1 MSLQRI
7 GKLKD
12 AARAEGFDC
21 IAVMPGAN
29 MVYLTGLHFHLMERP
44 TLALI
49 PTETG
54 SPALVLGALEATKP
68 AAGPH
73 PIGWQLFTFADGTDP
88 ALAYDAA
95 GKALNLAGRR
105 IGVET
110 LAMRVK
116 EMRLLEAA
124 APGARL
130 DEADHLFARL
140 RRVKDADELATMR
153 RAAHMA
159 EDALRRTL
167 EAVRVGMTEKQIA
180 AELLVN
186 LLKGGAENLPFEPII
201 VAGPNSALPH
211 AAAGDRPV
219 QRGDLLLFDFGAT
232 VGGYHSD
239 ITRTFAVGEIDGDL
253 KRAYDLVLNANA
265 AGRAAAAP
273 GVSGQDVDRATRA
286 VIAGGG
292 YGAHFTH
299 RTGHGLGMDVHESP
313 YVVEGNT
320 TPLEPGN
327 VVTIEPGIYL
337 EGKGGVRIEDDVVIT
352 AGGAESLTTFPREMI
367 TIG

>member
-7 GKLKD
+7 SKLKD

-21 IAVMPGAN
+21 MAVMPGAN

-49 PTETG
+49 PTEG
-54 SPALVLGALEATKP
+54 SSPALVLGALEATKP

-73 PIGWQLFTFADGTDP
+73 RIDWQLFTFADGTDP

-95 GKALNLAGRR
+95 GRALSLRGKR
-105 IGVET
+105 IGVEA

-116 EMRLLEAA
+116 ELRLLEAA

-130 DEADHLFARL
+130 DEADHIFARL
-140 RRVKDADELATMR
+140 RKAKDADELATMR
-153 RAAHMA
+153 RAAHIA

-167 EAVRVGMTEKQIA
+167 EAVHAGMTEKQIA
-180 AELLVN
+180 AELLAN

-211 AAAGDRPV
+211 AIAGERPV

-239 ITRTFAVGEIDGDL
+239 ITRTFAVGDVDDEM
-253 KRAYDLVLNANA
+253 KRVYDLVLRANE
-265 AGRAAAAP
+265 AGRAAAGP
-273 GVSGQDVDRATRA
+273 GVPGQDVDRAARK
-286 VIAGGG
+286 VIADGG
-292 YGAHFTH
+292 YGAHFRH

-320 TPLEPGN
+320 TPLESGD

-352 AGGAESLTTFPREMI
+352 VSGAESLTTFPRELM
-367 TIG
+367 TVG

>member
-7 GKLKD
+7 ARLQEV
-12 AARAEGFDC
+12 ARAEGFDC

-29 MVYLTGLHFHLMERP
+29 MVYLTCLHFHLMERP

-49 PTETG
+49 PTEGDT
-54 SPALVLGALEATKP
+54 PALVLGALEAAKP

-73 PIGWQLFTFADGTDP
+73 RIGWQLFRFVDGTDP
-88 ALAYDAA
+88 ALAYNAA
-95 GKALNLAGRR
+95 GQALNLAGKR

-130 DEADHLFARL
+130 DEADHIFARL
-140 RRVKDADELATMR
+140 RMVKDADELAALRSAVKIT
-153 RAAHMA
+153 
-159 EDALRRTL
+159 EDALHRTL
-167 EAVRVGMTEKQIA
+167 EVIRIGMSEKQIA

-186 LLKGGAENLPFEPII
+186 LLKGGAENLPFEPIVI
-201 VAGPNSALPH
+201 AGPNSALPH
-211 AAAGDRPV
+211 ATAGDRPL

-232 VGGYHSD
+232 IDGYHSD
-239 ITRTFAVGEIDGDL
+239 ITRTFAVGEIDDEM
-253 KRAYDLVLNANA
+253 KRVYGLVLKANE
-265 AGRAAAAP
+265 AGRRTAGP
-273 GVSGQDVDRATRA
+273 GMAGQDVDRATRK
-286 VIAGGG
+286 VIVDGG
-292 YGAHFTH
+292 YGAYFTH

-313 YVVEGNT
+313 YVDEGNS
-320 TPLEPGN
+320 TPFEPGN

-337 EGKGGVRIEDDVVIT
+337 EGRGGVRIEDDVVIT
-352 AGGAESLTTFPREMI
+352 SGGAESLTTFPREL
-367 TIG
+367 TAIG

>member
-7 GKLKD
+7 ARLKD
-12 AARAEGFDC
+12 AARADGFDC

-49 PTETG
+49 PTEGG

-73 PIGWQLFTFADGTDP
+73 PIDWQLFTFADGTDP
-88 ALAYDAA
+88 ALAYNAA
-95 GKALNLAGRR
+95 GHALNLAGKR

-130 DEADHLFARL
+130 DEADPIFARL
-140 RRVKDADELATMR
+140 RRVKDADELETMR
-153 RAAHMA
+153 RAAQIA
-159 EDALRRTL
+159 EDALHRTL

-211 AAAGDRPV
+211 ATAGDRPV

-239 ITRTFAVGEIDGDL
+239 ITRTFAVGELDDEL
-253 KRAYDLVLNANA
+253 KRVYDLVLKANE
-265 AGRAAAAP
+265 AGRRTAR
-273 GVSGQDVDRATRA
+273 SGASGEAVDRAARK
-286 VIAGGG
+286 VIVDGG
-292 YGAHFTH
+292 YGAYFTH
-299 RTGHGLGMDVHESP
+299 RTGHGLGMDGHESP

-320 TPLEPGN
+320 TPFEPGN
-327 VVTIEPGIYL
+327 VITIEPGIYL

-352 AGGAESLTTFPREMI
+352 ASGAESLTTFIRALT